1 MKNLIF
7 IIIAIVLAL
16 PISAQTA
23 VYEIDPV
30 HTDFSFSVQHMVIAN
45 VRGIFQEFEGT
56 LKFDDNNKLSETNV
70 VITAES
76 LYTKI
81 VKRDNHLRSPDF
93 FDVAKYPNIT
103 FKSTSVKYSGSGKLT
118 ITGNILTI
126 TGNITIKDVT
136 KEITMTGETHGP
148 VKDPWGQIRM
158 GINARGTLNRKD
170 FGLLWN
176 KVLESGGLLVGDM
189 VELIIEGEGILKQ

>member
-7 IIIAIVLAL
+7 IIIAIILAL

-23 VYEIDPV
+23 VYEIDPA

-45 VRGIFQEFEGT
+45 VRGFFQKFKGSLE
-56 LKFDDNNKLSETNV
+56 FDDNNKLSDANV

-81 VKRDNHLRSPDF
+81 AKRDNHLRSSDF
-93 FDVAKYPNIT
+93 FDVAKYPTIT
-103 FKSTSVKYSGSGKLT
+103 FKSTSVKYSDSGK
-118 ITGNILTI
+118 LTI

-136 KEITMTGETHGP
+136 KEITMTGETRGP
-148 VKDPWGQIRM
+148 VKDPWGETRM
-158 GINARGTLNRKD
+158 GITVKGTLNRKD

-176 KVLESGGLLVGDM
+176 KVLESGGLLVGEK

>member
-118 ITGNILTI
+118 ITGNI
-126 TGNITIKDVT
+126 TIKDVT
-136 KEITMTGETHGP
+136 KEITLTGETRGP

-158 GINARGTLNRKD
+158 GINARGTVNRKD

-176 KVLESGGLLVGDM
+176 KVLESGGLLVGDT